1 MSVCISANILLSFQ
15 IRQTSQTSL
24 DETQRNINKNIASGP
39 KKIFVVI
46 FLAVTG
52 EFTPEIY
59 LLLSHFKKD
68 IEKICVQWITAK
80 MLKKNS
86 WTVMIVNKC
95 VLWHNVDT
103 ACPQFHYLMLTM
115 YIRRFLFFLLLTW
128 FSGMTVL
135 RARDHYIEIEKIWPL
150 MPFPDDPRW
159 GAAGFKDNINRVLHS
174 WKNFKMSR
182 DSDREFSKCFVSS
195 FYIANKMS
203 FLSNH
208 RFLCSDKWH

>member
-115 YIRRFLFFLLLTW
+115 YIWRFLFFCITDLVFRDDCSQSQRSLHRNRKD
-128 FSGMTVL
+128 MTSH
-135 RARDHYIEIEKIWPL
+135 A
-150 MPFPDDPRW
+150 FPRW
-159 GAAGFKDNINRVLHS
+159 PQVGR
-174 WKNFKMSR
+174 SR
-182 DSDREFSKCFVSS
+182 FQR
-195 FYIANKMS
+195 
-203 FLSNH
+203 
-208 RFLCSDKWH
+208 